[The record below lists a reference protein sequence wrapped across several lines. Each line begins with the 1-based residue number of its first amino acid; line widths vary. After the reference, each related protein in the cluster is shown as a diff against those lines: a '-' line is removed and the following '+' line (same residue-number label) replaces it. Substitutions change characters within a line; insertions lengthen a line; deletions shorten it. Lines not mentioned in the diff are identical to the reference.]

1 MKHKTKK
8 LGIILCSVGIAVIV
22 VFSVFLNYLALTT
35 FDTLFR
41 QFFKTSEDKVVSS
54 ESAGEVNVDYYESD
68 FKDAAALY
76 DYEERKVAEMAM
88 EGATL
93 LENDGLL
100 PLAKGTELSLFSH
113 SSVDLV
119 SGGSGSGSGSFELTA
134 DLKTGLEAAG
144 LEVNETLWNFYKSG
158 NGSGYKRGAGSIE
171 YGRRLD
177 WKINECPR
185 GKDNGGK
192 RPCRYLQGHG
202 GDVRNVAHGRRGC
215 RPCKGHEGL
224 TAANRGS
231 ITSNRTRPRWA
242 S

>member
-1 MKHKTKK
+1 MKPKTKK

-177 WKINECPR
+177 WKINECPVEKITAESGNWR
-185 GKDNGGK
+185 AA
-192 RPCRYLQGHG
+192 
-202 GDVRNVAHGRRGC
+202 VSVAVG
-215 RPCKGHEGL
+215 
-224 TAANRGS
+224 
-231 ITSNRTRPRWA
+231 
-242 S
+242 